1 MQQRSRRSKCPAF
14 KPFVPTI
21 QICINVT
28 QWMIYMTAQPP
39 ANRPLAVNERTL
51 IQDWILELV
60 PGDGAAVGN
69 KTLKQRLDHRA
80 ELHDLVVTDEDYWSL
95 REDLIALGK
104 LQKGSGRG
112 GSVFRFD
119 KNWKA
124 DRQQS
129 EVDNQSSWED
139 LEEPASD
146 SPESLEK
153 LRSRLLDLSAR
164 NRLLNF
170 SHARSKRFA
179 RIIDELPDQLFE
191 SLTSEQTMRFA
202 PVPEPTE
209 RQLIE
214 QGYLKYDEQTGSV
227 SELKKPPT
235 AETWAQILG
244 METNYELPSAS
255 EDPCDKHADD
265 AIQTLYYPSEL
276 ESRLQILHTQS
287 RLSLDE
293 TGANILYL
301 AFGFL
306 EWDESV
312 VGKNSTRLAP
322 LMLLPVRLEKG
333 KLNPKTAT
341 FDYEVVYTGED
352 ILTNL
357 SLREKLRR
365 DFGIALPRITEDL
378 LPEEYFARVR
388 DTVLELKP
396 SWKLHRF
403 ASLGLFEFGKLMMY
417 LDLEPGKNQAILQ
430 SSLVQLLIGLTDS
443 ERPESTAS
451 GFSSEH
457 AIDEL
462 QDVHQN
468 YPLIDDADSSQHS
481 ALVDVM
487 RGEDLV
493 IEGPPGTGKSQTITN
508 MISAAMA
515 QGKKVLFVAEKRAA
529 LEVVK
534 NRLTR
539 AGLGDFCLEL
549 HSHKSQKSAVA
560 TSIGQRI
567 SNRGSHRQPRQ
578 LNDLI
583 NNYERLKQQ
592 LNEHVRQL
600 HALHASTGLT
610 AHQILMQATRLRE
623 SLAIRP
629 TDFHPVNAANLD
641 KNQIYEQAGY
651 FAHIYKKTA
660 EEAGQTGQLETHPWF
675 GCTKTQISGLE
686 QSDILLQLKNT
697 VTALDE
703 LNVAR
708 TQASVELQT
717 AEVAIFSPYAIRHLA
732 DALSAMPMP
741 KGDEDWDLINRL
753 DTASCEALQ
762 DWLEGMDQ
770 LMEQQVSLS
779 EALHSSV
786 IASPDALDTIKQS
799 CAKIRQHN
807 DNSGLKLDDLLELIL
822 EAKELIEEA
831 PRAQRLIQI
840 ITKTATVQSLRTDK
854 QGIEQMCLLLEL
866 LLEMPVALA
875 EWRHKRFEDDTLD
888 SVLSELSELLA
899 DIKQLE
905 EQSSRVFTIDRLP
918 SHTRLEDLQR
928 VLADDSLFRW
938 FKSGW
943 RAAKAEVLTMVR
955 PGIKL
960 KVALQALPGGIA
972 FKRQKNRLIT
982 ESAFRE
988 KLGEHFIDEETKTS
1002 ELIAL
1007 REWYSM
1013 LRDKCGRGFGGNVW
1027 IAEYLLKESPQV
1039 LEGLRDHASE
1049 LEEYLSDV
1057 LSHRNELESTLPL
1070 DGHQLKSED
1079 LLAPSGLYL
1088 RLINQLGSALDAL
1101 LPLINE
1107 QAPTTG
1113 RVLALAQAVESW
1125 QERAISLQ
1133 NNAELLACFAGH
1145 DLPSF
1150 DNLAE
1155 ERGRLIAWRHTVSF
1169 IRPVMTLSIRHLLVP
1184 QLTGCT
1190 TKQAEQLVG
1199 NWNTT
1204 GQQLAG
1210 ALQAWE
1216 RASANLID
1224 KAEIEAVHWWKGV
1237 DQDDLSAI
1245 KQRLQRAAANEEL
1258 LEHWLEYR
1266 RLRKRLADLGFEAV
1280 IFAVEN
1286 QTLPAD
1292 RTKEACLLGL
1302 MDLWAKQVL
1311 ESNPALGQ
1319 FSGKDQEAI
1328 RARFAEIDSQLTK
1341 LQREQLAAK
1350 IDQHKVPDGNNS
1362 GRVKDRTQL
1371 ALLAHE
1377 AGKKTRHV
1385 PIRSL
1390 MLRASEALQGLKP
1403 CFMMSPMAVAQYLPA
1418 GKVHF
1423 DIIVMDEASQLR
1435 PEEAL
1440 GAISRGSQL
1449 VVVGD
1454 PKQLPPTSFFS
1465 RQGGDDDE
1473 DSDETSLAQDSES
1486 ILEAAMPL
1494 FKLRRLRWHYR
1505 SRHESLIAFS
1515 NRAFYDS
1522 NLVVY
1527 PSPNRES
1534 NEFGVKFVRVT
1545 RGRFVEQRNIEEAEV
1560 VAKAIEH
1567 HLLHRPDESLGVVAM
1582 NVKQAEQIQRAL
1594 DQLAKQNMALQ
1605 EAFSRNEEN
1614 DEPLFIKNLEN
1625 VQGDERDVI
1634 YISTTYGPME
1644 IGGSVPQRFGPIN
1657 GAAGWRRLNV
1667 LFTRSKKRMQVFA
1680 SFTSSD
1686 VVATGTSSRGVLA
1699 LRDFLQFAESGHM
1712 PHTQETGKAPDSDF
1726 EVAVIDALERHG
1738 YQCEPQVGVA
1748 GFFIDLAVRDPG
1760 QPGRYLM
1767 GIECDGATYHSA
1779 KSARD
1784 RDRLRQSVLEQLGW
1798 RIRRIWSVD
1807 WFRNAKLQLEPL
1819 LQELAALRTE
1829 PTAEAEPEQ
1838 AEDEV
1843 IQQVAEEQ
1851 TEHAE
1856 RIAQDAG
1863 ASLRE
1868 KLLYLDQQVI
1878 RPALPDTPAQRR
1890 LLRPA
1895 MLEALLE
1902 FQPIDRSELQQLLPG
1917 YLREGTDPAEGRF
1930 IDDVLTLIGDHV

>member
-1 MQQRSRRSKCPAF
+1 M
-14 KPFVPTI
+14 
-21 QICINVT
+21 N
-28 QWMIYMTAQPP
+28 YMTAQSP
-39 ANRPLAVNERTL
+39 ASRPLTVNERTL
-51 IQDWILELV
+51 VQDWILDLV

-69 KTLKQRLDHRA
+69 KTLKQRLEQRA
-80 ELHDLVVTDEDYWSL
+80 ELHDFAVTDEDYWSI
-95 REDLIALGK
+95 REELIARGQ

-119 KNWKA
+119 
-124 DRQQS
+124 
-129 EVDNQSSWED
+129 SSWKPNTQQTAIDEQSNRED
-139 LEEPASD
+139 LDEPASD

-179 RIIDELPDQLFE
+179 RIIDELPDHLFE
-191 SLTSEQTMRFA
+191 TLTAEQSMRFA
-202 PVPEPTE
+202 PIPEPTE

-235 AETWAQILG
+235 AEAWAQILG
-244 METNYELPSAS
+244 IETSYELPTGS
-255 EDPCDKHADD
+255 ESPCDKHADD
-265 AIQTLYYPSEL
+265 AIQTLYYPTEL
-276 ESRLQILHTQS
+276 ESRLQILHAQS

-301 AFGFL
+301 ALGFL
-306 EWDESV
+306 EWDESI
-312 VGKNSTRLAP
+312 VGKNSARLAP
-322 LMLLPVRLEKG
+322 LMLLPVRLERG
-333 KLNPKTAT
+333 KLNPRTAT
-341 FDYEVVYTGED
+341 FDYEVLYTGED

-388 DTVLELKP
+388 ETVLEVKP
-396 SWKLHRF
+396 DWKLHRF

-417 LDLEPGKNQAILQ
+417 LDLEPSKNQALLQ
-430 SSLVQLLIGLTDS
+430 SSLVQRLIGLADS
-443 ERPESTAS
+443 DRSEPIAS
-451 GFSSEH
+451 GFCSEH

-462 QDVHQN
+462 PDVHQT

-539 AGLGDFCLEL
+539 AGLGEFCLEL
-549 HSHKSQKSAVA
+549 HSHKSQKSTVA
-560 TSIGQRI
+560 ASIGQRI
-567 SNRGSHRQPRQ
+567 SNRGSYRQPSQ

-592 LNEHVRQL
+592 LNDHVRQL
-600 HALHASTGLT
+600 HTLYSNTGLT

-623 SLAIRP
+623 SLAVRP
-629 TDFHPVNAANLD
+629 ADFHPASTANLD
-641 KNQIYEQAGY
+641 RNQVHEQAGY
-651 FAHIYKKTA
+651 FAHIYTKTA
-660 EEAGQTGQLETHPWF
+660 EEAGQSGQVETHPWF

-686 QSDILLQLKNT
+686 RSDLLLQLKHAI
-697 VTALDE
+697 TALDE
-703 LNVAR
+703 LGAA
-708 TQASVELQT
+708 QAKASTSLKA
-717 AEVAIFSPYAIRHLA
+717 AEVASLSPKATQQLA
-732 DALSAMPMP
+732 SALTAMPMP
-741 KGDEDWDLINRL
+741 KGDEDWDLISRL
-753 DTASCEALQ
+753 DASSCEALQ
-762 DWLEGMDQ
+762 AWLEGMDQ
-770 LMEQQVSLS
+770 LMEQQVTLNQ
-779 EALHSSV
+779 ALPPSV
-786 IASPDALDTIKQS
+786 IGSPQALETIKKS
-799 CAKIRQHN
+799 CAQIRQHN
-807 DNSGLKLDDLLELIL
+807 DSSGLKLDDLLELIQ
-822 EAKELIEEA
+822 EAQELIDEA
-831 PRAQRLIQI
+831 PKAQLLIQTI
-840 ITKTATVQSLRTDK
+840 AKAPATAQSLRTDK
-854 QGIEQMCLLLEL
+854 QGIEQLGLLLEL
-866 LLEMPVALA
+866 LVQMPIALA
-875 EWRHKRFEDDTLD
+875 EWRHKRFEDASLD
-888 SVLSELSELLA
+888 RVLPELSELLA
-899 DIKQLE
+899 DIKRLE
-905 EQSSRVFTIDRLP
+905 AQSANVFTLDHLP

-928 VLADDSLFRW
+928 VLADSSLFRW

-943 RAAKAEVLTMVR
+943 RGAKAEVLAMVR

-960 KVALQALPGGIA
+960 KSALQALPDGIA
-972 FKRQKNRLIT
+972 YRRQQNRLTT
-982 ESAFRE
+982 EPSFRE
-988 KLGEHFIDEETKTS
+988 ALGEHFRDEGTKTD

-1007 REWYSM
+1007 RHWYRT
-1013 LRDKCGRGFGGNVW
+1013 LRDMCGRGFGGNVW
-1027 IAEYLLKESPQV
+1027 IAEYLLKERAQV
-1039 LEGLRDHASE
+1039 LEHLLGDASE
-1049 LEEYLSDV
+1049 LKEYLSDV
-1057 LSHRNELESTLPL
+1057 LSHRSELENTLLL

-1079 LLAPSGLYL
+1079 LLAPKGLYM
-1088 RLINQLGSALDAL
+1088 RLIKELGSALNAL
-1101 LPLINE
+1101 LPLISE

-1125 QERAISLQ
+1125 QERAAALQ
-1133 NNAELLACFAGH
+1133 NNAELLACLAGEE
-1145 DLPSF
+1145 LPRF

-1155 ERGRLIAWRHTVSF
+1155 ARGRLIAWRHTVSF
-1169 IRPVMTLSIRHLLVP
+1169 VRPIMTLSIRHLLVA
-1184 QLTGCT
+1184 QLAACT

-1199 NWNTT
+1199 NWNTQ
-1204 GQQLAG
+1204 GQQLG
-1210 ALQAWE
+1210 EALRVWEQALA
-1216 RASANLID
+1216 RFND
-1224 KAEIEAVHWWKGV
+1224 KAEVEPANWWKGV
-1237 DQDDLSAI
+1237 NQDDPTAL
-1245 KQRLQRAAANEEL
+1245 KQRLQRAAQNEEL

-1286 QTLPAD
+1286 QTLSAES
-1292 RTKEACLLGL
+1292 TKDACLLGL
-1302 MDLWAKQVL
+1302 MDLWAKQIL

-1328 RARFAEIDSQLTK
+1328 RVRFAEIDNQLTK

-1350 IDQHKVPDGNNS
+1350 IDQHKVPEGNNS
-1362 GRVKDRTQL
+1362 GKVKDRTQL
-1371 ALLAHE
+1371 ALLKHE
-1377 AGKKTRHV
+1377 AGKKTRHES
-1385 PIRSL
+1385 IRSL
-1390 MLRASEALQGLKP
+1390 MLRAPEALQGLKP

-1423 DIIVMDEASQLR
+1423 DIIVMDEASQMR

-1515 NRAFYDS
+1515 NKAFYDS

-1527 PSPNRES
+1527 PSPHRES
-1534 NEFGVKFVRVT
+1534 NEFGVKFVRVA
-1545 RGRFVEQRNIEEAEV
+1545 RGRFVEQRNVEEADI

-1567 HLLHRPDESLGVVAM
+1567 HLLHRPEESLGVVAM
-1582 NVKQAEQIQRAL
+1582 NVKQAEQIDRAL
-1594 DQLAKQNMALQ
+1594 EQLAKQNPALQ
-1605 EAFSRNEEN
+1605 EAFSRNEES

-1657 GAAGWRRLNV
+1657 GADGWRRLNV
-1667 LFTRSKKRMQVFA
+1667 LYTRSKKRMQVFA
-1680 SFTSSD
+1680 SFTASD

-1712 PHTQETGKAPDSDF
+1712 PHIRETGRASDSDF
-1726 EVAVIDALERHG
+1726 EVAVIEALERHG

-1767 GIECDGATYHSA
+1767 GIECDGAAYHSA

-1807 WFRNAKLQLEPL
+1807 WFRNAKMQLEPIL
-1819 LQELAALRTE
+1819 LELAALRTE
-1829 PTAEAEPEQ
+1829 PAIEVEPEQ
-1838 AEDEV
+1838 AEERV

-1851 TEHAE
+1851 SQHAE
-1856 RIAQDAG
+1856 RISQEG
-1863 ASLRE
+1863 GTSLRE
-1868 KLLYLDQQVI
+1868 KLHYLDQQII
-1878 RPALPDTPAQRR
+1878 RPALPDIPDNRR

-1902 FQPIDRSELQQLLPG
+1902 FKPADRSEFQQRLPG
-1917 YLREGTDPAEGRF
+1917 YLREGTAPAEGRF
-1930 IDDVLTLIGDHV
+1930 IDDVLSLIGDYA

>member
-1 MQQRSRRSKCPAF
+1 
-14 KPFVPTI
+14 
-21 QICINVT
+21 
-28 QWMIYMTAQPP
+28 MTVQSSASM
-39 ANRPLAVNERTL
+39 PLTANERKL
-51 IQDWILELV
+51 VQDWILDLV
-60 PGDGAAVGN
+60 PGDGTAVGN
-69 KTLKQRLDHRA
+69 KTLKQRLEEKA
-80 ELHDLVVTDEDYWSL
+80 ELHDFGIADDDYWSV
-95 REDLIALGK
+95 REELIAQGR

-112 GSVFRFD
+112 GSVYRVD
-119 KNWKA
+119 SSW
-124 DRQQS
+124 RPSSQQPLPDEPS
-129 EVDNQSSWED
+129 NWED
-139 LEEPASD
+139 LDDAASD

-179 RIIDELPDQLFE
+179 RIIDELPDHLFE
-191 SLTSEQTMRFA
+191 TLTAEETMRFA

-214 QGYLKYDEQTGSV
+214 HGYLKYDEQTGSV

-235 AETWAQILG
+235 AETWAQVLG
-244 METNYELPSAS
+244 METSYELPTRSDAPS
-255 EDPCDKHADD
+255 GKHADD
-265 AIQTLYYPSEL
+265 AIQTLYYSAEL
-276 ESRLQILHTQS
+276 ESRLQILHAQS

-301 AFGFL
+301 ALGFL
-306 EWDESV
+306 EWDESIA
-312 VGKNSTRLAP
+312 GKDSSRLAP

-341 FDYEVVYTGED
+341 FDYEVLYTGED

-365 DFGIALPRITEDL
+365 DFGIALPRITDDI

-388 DTVLELKP
+388 ETVLEVKP
-396 SWKLHRF
+396 DWKLHRF

-417 LDLEPGKNQAILQ
+417 LDLEPGKNQALLQ
-430 SSLVQLLIGLTDS
+430 NTLVQRLIGLVDS
-443 ERPESTAS
+443 QRPESAAS
-451 GFSSEH
+451 TFSSEH

-462 QDVHQN
+462 QEVHQL

-539 AGLGDFCLEL
+539 AGLGEFCLEL

-560 TSIGQRI
+560 ASIGQRL
-567 SNRGSHRQPRQ
+567 SNRGSYRKPGQ

-583 NNYERLKQQ
+583 KNYERLKEQ

-600 HALHASTGLT
+600 HTLYADTGLT

-629 TDFHPVNAANLD
+629 ADLHPSGATSLDRNLVH
-641 KNQIYEQAGY
+641 EQAGY
-651 FAHIYKKTA
+651 FAHVYTKTI
-660 EEAGQTGQLETHPWF
+660 EEAGQSGQLETHPWF
-675 GCTKTQISGLE
+675 GCTKTQIGGLE
-686 QSDILLQLKNT
+686 RSDILLQLKK
-697 VTALDE
+697 AIGASEE
-703 LNVAR
+703 LGAACGR
-708 TQASVELQT
+708 ASADLKSP
-717 AEVAIFSPYAIRHLA
+717 EVASLSPKALQQLA
-732 DALSAMPMP
+732 SALSAMPMP

-753 DTASCEALQ
+753 DAASCEALQ
-762 DWLEGMDQ
+762 AWLEGMDQ
-770 LMEQQVSLS
+770 LMEEQIGLNQ
-779 EALHSSV
+779 ALHPSV
-786 IASPDALDTIKQS
+786 IDSPHALEAIKSS
-799 CAKIRQHN
+799 CAQIRQHN
-807 DNSGLKLDDLLELIL
+807 DRSELKLDNLLELMQKAQEI
-822 EAKELIEEA
+822 IDEA
-831 PRAQRLIQI
+831 PKTQLLIQTI
-840 ITKTATVQSLRTDK
+840 AKTSATQSLRTNK
-854 QGIEQMCLLLEL
+854 HGIEQLALLLEL
-866 LLEMPVALA
+866 LLRMPIAMS
-875 EWRHKRFEDDTLD
+875 EWRHKRFEEAALD
-888 SVLSELSELLA
+888 IMLPELSEL
-899 DIKQLE
+899 ISGITQLE
-905 EQSSRVFTIDRLP
+905 EKCASVFTLGRLP
-918 SHTRLEDLQR
+918 DHTRLEDLQR
-928 VLADDSLFRW
+928 VLEDSSLFRW
-938 FKSGW
+938 FKSSW
-943 RAAKAEVLTMVR
+943 RAAKAEILGMVR

-960 KVALQALPGGIA
+960 KAAIQMLPDVISY
-972 FKRQKNRLIT
+972 KRSRSRLAT
-982 ESAFRE
+982 DSTYRE
-988 KLGEHFIDEETKTS
+988 ALGEHFRDTETKTGD
-1002 ELIAL
+1002 LIAL
-1007 REWYSM
+1007 RNWYRT

-1027 IAEYLLKESPQV
+1027 VAEYLLKENAQV
-1039 LEGLRDHASE
+1039 LERLLGDAGALK
-1049 LEEYLSDV
+1049 EYLSDV
-1057 LSHRNELESTLPL
+1057 LSHRDELESVLPL
-1070 DGHQLKSED
+1070 DVHQLKSED
-1079 LLAPSGLYL
+1079 LLAPNGLYL
-1088 RLINQLGSALDAL
+1088 RLIKDIGSALNTL
-1101 LPLINE
+1101 LPLISE

-1113 RVLALAQAVESW
+1113 RVLALAHSVESW
-1125 QERAISLQ
+1125 QERAAALQ
-1133 NNAELLACFAGH
+1133 NNAELLACLKGEE
-1145 DLPSF
+1145 LPRL

-1155 ERGRLIAWRHTVSF
+1155 ARGRLIAWRHTVSF
-1169 IRPVMTLSIRHLLVP
+1169 VRPIMALSIRHLLMT
-1184 QLTGCT
+1184 QLSAAT
-1190 TKQAEQLVG
+1190 TKQAEQLVTD
-1199 NWNTT
+1199 WN
-1204 GQQLAG
+1204 GLSQQLANV
-1210 ALQAWE
+1210 LQAWE
-1216 RASANLID
+1216 QTLASLIS
-1224 KAEIEAVHWWKGV
+1224 KAEIDPTQWWKSV

-1245 KQRLQRAAANEEL
+1245 KQRLQWAAQNEEL

-1266 RLRKRLADLGFEAV
+1266 RLRKRLGDLGFEAV
-1280 IFAVEN
+1280 IIAVEN
-1286 QTLPAD
+1286 QALSAE
-1292 RTKEACLLGL
+1292 RTKDACLLGL

-1311 ESNPALGQ
+1311 EGNPALGQ
-1319 FSGKDQEAI
+1319 FSGKDQEAV
-1328 RARFAEIDSQLTK
+1328 RSRFAEIDGQLTK

-1350 IDQHKVPDGNNS
+1350 IDQHKVPEGNNS
-1362 GRVKDRTQL
+1362 GKVKDRTQL
-1371 ALLAHE
+1371 ALLKHE
-1377 AGKKTRHV
+1377 SGKKTRHES
-1385 PIRSL
+1385 IRSL

-1403 CFMMSPMAVAQYLPA
+1403 CFMMSPMAVAQYLPVS
-1418 GKVHF
+1418 KVHF
-1423 DIIVMDEASQLR
+1423 DIIVMDEASQMR

-1473 DSDETSLAQDSES
+1473 DSEETSLAQDSES

-1527 PSPNRES
+1527 PSPHRES

-1545 RGRFVEQRNIEEAEV
+1545 RGRFVEQRNIEEAEI

-1567 HLLHRPDESLGVVAM
+1567 HLLNRPEESLGVVAM
-1582 NVKQAEQIQRAL
+1582 NVKQAEQIDRAL
-1594 DQLAKQNMALQ
+1594 EQLAKQNPALQ
-1605 EAFSRNEEN
+1605 EALSRNEAV

-1644 IGGSVPQRFGPIN
+1644 IGGKVPQRFGPIN
-1657 GAAGWRRLNV
+1657 GADGWRRLNV
-1667 LFTRSKKRMQVFA
+1667 LFTRSKKRMQIFA
-1680 SFTSSD
+1680 SFTAND
-1686 VVATGTSSRGVLA
+1686 IIATGTSSRGVLA

-1712 PHTQETGKAPDSDF
+1712 PHTRETGRASDSDF
-1726 EVAVIDALERHG
+1726 EVAVIEALERKG

-1767 GIECDGATYHSA
+1767 GIECDGAAYHSA

-1807 WFRNAKLQLEPL
+1807 WFRNSTLQLEPI

-1829 PTAEAEPEQ
+1829 PSMEMEPEQ
-1838 AEDEV
+1838 PEEEL

-1851 TEHAE
+1851 SQHAE
-1856 RIAQDAG
+1856 RISQEGSTD
-1863 ASLRE
+1863 LRE
-1868 KLLYLDQQVI
+1868 KLMYLDQQII
-1878 RPALPDTPAQRR
+1878 RRALPDTPDNRR

-1902 FQPIDRSELQQLLPG
+1902 FMPVDRSEFQQRLPG
-1917 YLREGTDPAEGRF
+1917 YLREGTEPAEGRF
-1930 IDDVLTLIGDHV
+1930 IDDVLTLIGEHA